1 MSRDNEKNRVEDR
14 LQIIHLKIFEQDR
27 VLEETKENILVSNQM
42 IIEIVL
48 RAQYCPPSIS
58 ILCIQHKRLVFSNPK
73 IMF

>member
-48 RAQYCPPSIS
+48 RA
-58 ILCIQHKRLVFSNPK
+58 
-73 IMF
+73 